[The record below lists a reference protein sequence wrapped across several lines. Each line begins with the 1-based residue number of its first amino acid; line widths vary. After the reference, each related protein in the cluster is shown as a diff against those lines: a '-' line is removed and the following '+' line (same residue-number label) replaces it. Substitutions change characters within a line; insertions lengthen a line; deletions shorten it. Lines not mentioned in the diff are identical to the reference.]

1 MKILQYIIFGV
12 MGVLIGVLGSL
23 VYIYFFMV
31 EEVEPISY
39 SQVFTGEP
47 VELNK
52 LCRSNGVMWVTT
64 KPCGFIT
71 SVGTSRIYE
80 DNSYDLQPTIR
91 IKQLQGS
98 VDG

>member
-1 MKILQYIIFGV
+1 MKILKYTLLGV
-12 MGVLIGVLGSL
+12 MWVLIGVLVGL
-23 VYIYFFMV
+23 AFVNQYMIHK
-31 EEVEPISY
+31 
-39 SQVFTGEP
+39 QEP
-47 VELNK
+47 VSSYEPLGEELELNK

-91 IKQLQGS
+91 TKQLQGS
-98 VDG
+98 IDG